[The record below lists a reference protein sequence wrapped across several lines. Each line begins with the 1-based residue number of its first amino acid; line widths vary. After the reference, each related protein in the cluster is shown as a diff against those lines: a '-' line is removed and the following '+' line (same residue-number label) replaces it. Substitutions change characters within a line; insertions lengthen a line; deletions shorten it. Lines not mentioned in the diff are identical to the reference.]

1 MAREAQVA
9 MSERELLTARTAIAV
24 LVEQEMGLCVSELII
39 NVMGPKSEKKEATRL
54 ENNLAESSKALEDAM
69 AKERYLGSQVNK
81 YQELVVRNGSGLR
94 EALEVRGKAA
104 EVVKVARN
112 NWAKAD
118 VEVERKRA
126 ALAGAEATL
135 RETRVMVGEASAN
148 TARPKS
154 A

>member
-1 MAREAQVA
+1 
-9 MSERELLTARTAIAV
+9 
-24 LVEQEMGLCVSELII
+24 
-39 NVMGPKSEKKEATRL
+39 MGPKSEKKEATRL
-54 ENNLAESSKALEDAM
+54 ENNLTESSKALEDAM
-69 AKERYLGSQVNK
+69 ARERYLGSQVNK

-118 VEVERKRA
+118 VERKRA

-135 RETRVMVGEASAN
+135 RETRVMVVEAVKIPVFFN
-148 TARPKS
+148 
-154 A
+154 